1 MYKITFRFEVENGNL
16 YDFKGVDHNITYII
30 YYYKPKFETKEEF
43 KSILNPD
50 TYTNIKSDEFY
61 VGGVLDVN
69 DDDVISSHFIKY
81 RIYLN

>member
-1 MYKITFRFEVENGNL
+1 MAYKLKLEVYDNTGSLVNSSVVSSDLENGTV
-16 YDFKGVDHNITYII
+16 KQ
-30 YYYKPKFETKEEF
+30 F